1 MFANGIRGRCIRISL
16 TWSNNAMN
24 RTDLNAVEVTPTNGR
39 HNCANLQDLKGHL
52 QVSPQLICTIAFIFL
67 LLAFGQLAAQQPLQ
81 LAPPQTPSTRLF
93 AKPGQTIAFDFRL
106 TEAEIRYTI
115 DGSEPTA
122 FSPVYANPLRSK
134 GLKTVKAKSFMQGF
148 EPSASTTV
156 QLVQPGEIRVDSAAI
171 APAPKK
177 YVANG
182 WKTLCDGKLG
192 GENFQE
198 DWLGFEEKEVVL
210 KLFFRKK
217 RKVSKLAIGYLRHQG
232 AWIFGPAEVQVFD
245 ENGRLQA
252 SQAIA
257 DAAKEQ
263 APTVAFIALPLPKG
277 RYKAL
282 TIKVKGLPAIP
293 DWHPGK
299 GGTGWIFLD
308 EIMVKK

>member
-1 MFANGIRGRCIRISL
+1 MD
-16 TWSNNAMN
+16 

-93 AKPGQTIAFDFRL
+93 AKPDQTIAFDFRL
-106 TEAEIRYTI
+106 TEAEIRYTT

-134 GLKTVKAKSFMQGF
+134 GLKTVKAKSFKLGF
-148 EPSASTTV
+148 EPSATATV
-156 QLVQPGEIRVDSAAI
+156 QLVPLGEVRVDSAAI

-182 WKTLCDGKLG
+182 WKSLCDGVLG
-192 GENFQE
+192 DDNFHAN
-198 DWLGFEEKEVVL
+198 WLGFDEKSVEL
-210 KLFFRKK
+210 KLFFFRK
-217 RKVSKLAIGYLRHQG
+217 RKVSRLDIGYLQHQG

-245 ENGRLQA
+245 GKGRLLA
-252 SQAIA
+252 SQVIA
-257 DAAKEQ
+257 DAVKEQ
-263 APTVAFIALPLPKG
+263 VPAVGFIALPLPKG

-282 TIKVKGLPAIP
+282 TIKLKGLPALP

-299 GGTGWIFLD
+299 GATGWVFLD
-308 EIMVKK
+308 EVVVYQ